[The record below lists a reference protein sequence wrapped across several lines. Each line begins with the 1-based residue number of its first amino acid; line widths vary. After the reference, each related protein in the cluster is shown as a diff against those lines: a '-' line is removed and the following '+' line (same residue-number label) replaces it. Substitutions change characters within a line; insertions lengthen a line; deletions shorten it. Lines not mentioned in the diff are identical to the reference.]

1 MKSNNVYQYESPIGS
16 LLLQSDIDN
25 NNIVKILYADII
37 HDYIISTEKKPK
49 IIDIL
54 DNELSLYFNGSLKK
68 FTVKFLIEGTTFQK
82 EVYKAA
88 IDIAY
93 AETVTYKDLANK
105 INNEKASRAV
115 GMALSKN
122 QINIIIPCHRI
133 IGSASSPSA
142 FKLVGYTGGL
152 HRKKKLLEIENPSYH
167 NF

>member
-16 LLLQSDIDN
+16 LLLQSDIDD
-25 NNIVKILYADII
+25 NNITKILYADNIN
-37 HDYIISTEKKPK
+37 DYIISTAKKPK
-49 IIDIL
+49 IINIL
-54 DNELSLYFNGSLKK
+54 ENELSLYFNGSLKN

-82 EVYKAA
+82 AVYKAA

-93 AETVTYKDLANK
+93 AKTVAYKYLATK

-133 IGSASSPSA
+133 IGSPSSPSSL
-142 FKLVGYTGGL
+142 KLVGYTGGL
-152 HRKKKLLEIENPSYH
+152 HRKKYLLELEISN
-167 NF
+167 